1 MSPCCTGAVLRECG
15 GAPAVAFQW
24 LFCVFVPSIALLAFL
39 RVLKHR
45 WWHERDVV
53 GPATSFSTF

>member
-1 MSPCCTGAVLRECG
+1 VLRECG